1 MRAHWRKRTGCKV
14 FWPSHNS
21 PWISFDSPLP
31 VLCQHCRLSVSARL
45 GSAELQ
51 ASWDMCHLI
60 RKLSCLVFLLHFFI
74 LKGSSFRLFSPF
86 LFYLSQEEAWGCGCC
101 LMVSSV
107 HEHVTSAS
115 QLAFNQAM
123 PLGCCGHCQ
132 SIVAIPWSTCSVFQ
146 GVFFFFY
153 MFVFVSC
160 AIYFTVEEENLEL
173 YFTGWL
179 EIPWIA
185 GWSCLSSL
193 LLRENTCFLSQFSYE
208 TIPAF

>member
-31 VLCQHCRLSVSARL
+31 VLCQHCRLSVSARP

-101 LMVSSV
+101 LWSDGQQCSWACHVSITACLQPSNATWMLWSLPK
-107 HEHVTSAS
+107 HCSY
-115 QLAFNQAM
+115 
-123 PLGCCGHCQ
+123 PLIYMQCFSGC
-132 SIVAIPWSTCSVFQ
+132 
-146 GVFFFFY
+146 FFFFLY
-153 MFVFVSC
+153 VCFCLLCHLFYCGGGKLGTLLHRVVGNTMDSW
-160 AIYFTVEEENLEL
+160 VELSEL
-173 YFTGWL
+173 
-179 EIPWIA
+179 IA
-185 GWSCLSSL
+185 
-193 LLRENTCFLSQFSYE
+193 
-208 TIPAF
+208 A